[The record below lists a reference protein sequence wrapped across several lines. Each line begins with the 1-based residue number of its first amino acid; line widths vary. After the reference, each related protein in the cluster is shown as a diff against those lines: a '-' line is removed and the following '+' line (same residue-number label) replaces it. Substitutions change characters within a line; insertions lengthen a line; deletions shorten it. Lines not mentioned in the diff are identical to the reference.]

1 MHLLGLLLYAA
12 GYNEQIQLLQLGY
25 AGIQV
30 AQYYTELPDKELKRL
45 LKASGCPYSV
55 CNIPLTRI
63 GMLVNRTFRAQSI
76 YATTVIWQER
86 MVSSAA
92 SCFAGVTPAQHEAIT
107 LIGVSGMNAFRMR
120 AFETTQMSVQ
130 RPMRHISRSS
140 PP

>member
-1 MHLLGLLLYAA
+1 
-12 GYNEQIQLLQLGY
+12 
-25 AGIQV
+25 
-30 AQYYTELPDKELKRL
+30 
-45 LKASGCPYSV
+45 
-55 CNIPLTRI
+55 
-63 GMLVNRTFRAQSI
+63 
-76 YATTVIWQER
+76 

-140 PP
+140 PPSREHDVSGRNEPGDVGLQLPAVRSFDAMLHWQHSAFLRAQVGF